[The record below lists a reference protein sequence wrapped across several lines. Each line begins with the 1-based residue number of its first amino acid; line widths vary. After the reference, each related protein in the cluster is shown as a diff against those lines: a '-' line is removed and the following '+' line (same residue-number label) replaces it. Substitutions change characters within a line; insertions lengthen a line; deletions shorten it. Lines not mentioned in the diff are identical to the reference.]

1 MGATYRRPLT
11 QKLFASNEKNLQL
24 YYSRAWNG
32 KKVNLILTMIS
43 NFNSKV
49 PSLISSRTREKVTHC
64 GSKNAPEEPKNGR
77 KIQLSL
83 AHTRQYTLPHT
94 TTKRILAYLPFKQIM
109 IPCSNSV
116 VVSPLFTR
124 LLLKKKN

>member
-11 QKLFASNEKNLQL
+11 QKLFASNVEKLQL

-94 TTKRILAYLPFKQIM
+94 
-109 IPCSNSV
+109 
-116 VVSPLFTR
+116 
-124 LLLKKKN
+124 